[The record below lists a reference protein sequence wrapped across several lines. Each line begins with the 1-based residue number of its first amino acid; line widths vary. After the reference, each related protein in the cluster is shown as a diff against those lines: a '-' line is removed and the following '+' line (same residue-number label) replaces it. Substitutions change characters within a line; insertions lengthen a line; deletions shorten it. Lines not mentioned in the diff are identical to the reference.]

1 MATEPVPPP
10 ISDDD
15 DAEMAFGD
23 WNGYRDR
30 IRELRAGGRTLN
42 PESKRDF
49 WTFMRPSALPGEPA
63 ISLLENGNLRVDW
76 DREDGIRLRVEF
88 LGGEMAAFEIEARRR
103 GAAGGSRVSGTDT
116 IGGVMRQTHV
126 FEMVAKYQVV
136 GEFDLE
142 AILHPRN
149 PKVFD
154 PDNVITASEPFDVD
168 EFLNIIYE
176 SRNANSRASTE

>member
-1 MATEPVPPP
+1 MATEPATRPL
-10 ISDDD
+10 DDD
-15 DAEMAFGD
+15 DDGEMAFGD
-23 WNGYRDR
+23 WNDWRDR
-30 IRELRAGGRTLN
+30 IGELRAGGRALN
-42 PESKRDF
+42 AESKRDF
-49 WTFMRPSALPGEPA
+49 WKFMRPSALLGEPA
-63 ISLLENGNLRVDW
+63 ISLLENGNLHVDW

-103 GAAGGSRVSGTDT
+103 DAGAASRVSGTDT

-154 PDNVITASEPFDVD
+154 PDNIVRASEPFDVD
-168 EFLNIIYE
+168 EFLNVIYE
-176 SRNANSRASTE
+176 GRNVKSRASTE